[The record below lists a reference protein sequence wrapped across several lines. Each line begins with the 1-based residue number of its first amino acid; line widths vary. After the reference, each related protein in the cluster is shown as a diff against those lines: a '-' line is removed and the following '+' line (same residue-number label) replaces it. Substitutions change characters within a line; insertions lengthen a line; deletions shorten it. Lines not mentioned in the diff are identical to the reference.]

1 MCRSHLSPWKDNEE
15 NYKWYGRFNQG
26 VVSLNLP
33 QIGIVADRDMEMFWE
48 IFDQRLELCK
58 NALLTRHKM
67 LLGVTSDSSPIH
79 WQHGAIARLKKGE
92 KIDSLLKNGYKL
104 NEIEEM
110 DLFYFLY
117 LLDEENKEPELTPID
132 KINW

>member
-1 MCRSHLSPWKDNEE
+1 MQRQPIKNIDTPKAELTGESDGAKTTL
-15 NYKWYGRFNQG
+15 QG
-26 VVSLNLP
+26 L
-33 QIGIVADRDMEMFWE
+33 
-48 IFDQRLELCK
+48 
-58 NALLTRHKM
+58 
-67 LLGVTSDSSPIH
+67 
-79 WQHGAIARLKKGE
+79 
-92 KIDSLLKNGYKL
+92 IDTVEDVYRSLLKNGYKL

>member
-1 MCRSHLSPWKDNEE
+1 MQQQLIKNIDAPKTELNGESDGAKATL
-15 NYKWYGRFNQG
+15 QG
-26 VVSLNLP
+26 L
-33 QIGIVADRDMEMFWE
+33 
-48 IFDQRLELCK
+48 
-58 NALLTRHKM
+58 
-67 LLGVTSDSSPIH
+67 
-79 WQHGAIARLKKGE
+79 
-92 KIDSLLKNGYKL
+92 IDTVEDIYRSLLKNGYKL

>member
-1 MCRSHLSPWKDNEE
+1 MCRSHLSPWKDGEG

-33 QIGIVADRDMEMFWE
+33 QIAIIADGDMEMFWE
-48 IFDQRLELCK
+48 MLDQRLELCK

-79 WQHGAIARLKKGE
+79 WQHGAIARLEKGE
-92 KIDSLLKNGYKL
+92 KIDKLLKDGYSTL
-104 NEIEEM
+104 SLGYVGIAEM
-110 DLFYFLY
+110 VQAMLG
-117 LLDEENKEPELTPID
+117 
-132 KINW
+132 

>member
-1 MCRSHLSPWKDNEE
+1 MQQQLIKNIDAPKTVVAGESDGDKTTL
-15 NYKWYGRFNQG
+15 QG
-26 VVSLNLP
+26 L
-33 QIGIVADRDMEMFWE
+33 IGIIEDVYR
-48 IFDQRLELCK
+48 
-58 NALLTRHKM
+58 
-67 LLGVTSDSSPIH
+67 
-79 WQHGAIARLKKGE
+79 
-92 KIDSLLKNGYKL
+92 SLLKNGYKL